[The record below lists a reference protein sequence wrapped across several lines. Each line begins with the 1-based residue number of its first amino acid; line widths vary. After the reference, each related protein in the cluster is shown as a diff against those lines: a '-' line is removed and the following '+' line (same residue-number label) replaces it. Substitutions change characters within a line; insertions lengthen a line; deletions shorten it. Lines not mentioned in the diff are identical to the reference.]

1 MKRKNLFLSLI
12 SSVVVAIAIITV
24 TVCTVIK
31 PKNNNNNPSNPG
43 ADNINIV
50 DNSKKYDLE
59 NEYNRNGSEEYPYI
73 IYSAES
79 FNKLL
84 SQFGGEQRTI
94 TRPVTEEVE
103 VDGEMKIQNKLDADG
118 HLIFEKVLDDEG
130 NETYGVYNFE
140 FANDID
146 FTGVEYITLFNEGK
160 AFIGNINGNGYAL
173 KNVAINVT
181 TENLESKF
189 SYTEAGNRYAHIAL
203 FGEISGS
210 TLKNMT
216 ISSLSVNVA
225 SDVNGFISGALY
237 DFAGGQFVEMF
248 VAGVAGIANDATLSN
263 VTLDAAVS
271 GSAYYVSIETNDNAM
286 GGVAAVAKNL
296 TVENSKINVTI
307 AANAGSEYLV
317 GGIAAYGRGAKVTS
331 SEVNVA
337 IETSYSR
344 RLSMAGMF
352 AYAKAL
358 EVSDSSV
365 NFTLTETASQES
377 RNSYVESLTKDADGN
392 DITAEAG
399 KMSTAAGIVC
409 IIRANDS
416 TQKTVISNVTVKSTV
431 NFDCIYAGAILDV
444 YSKDPTTKDLV
455 KLSDIVVDVNA
466 NVLALHA
473 FARQLVATTV
483 SYTAEKIAV
492 EGYYNI
498 KVAGSAKLANYSSKI
513 DATTSVSR
521 GGATIFT
528 AVDRKYIDYSFKDLF
543 IQVTAEADA
552 EFKAGFDKFSIAIG
566 AFGGYEI
573 IG

>member
-24 TVCTVIK
+24 TVCTIIK
-31 PKNNNNNPSNPG
+31 PKNNNNTINPG
-43 ADNINIV
+43 ADNINIT
-50 DNSKKYDLE
+50 DNSKQYDLD
-59 NEYNRNGSEEYPYI
+59 NQYNRNGSEEYPYI
-73 IYSAES
+73 IYSADS
-79 FNKLL
+79 FKTLV
-84 SQFGGEQRTI
+84 SRFGGEKRVI
-94 TRPVTEEVE
+94 TRPVTEEVQ
-103 VDGEMKIQNKLDADG
+103 VDGEIKTQNKLDADG
-118 HLIFEKVLDDEG
+118 HLIFEKVLDEDG

-140 FANDID
+140 FANDVD
-146 FTGVEYITLFNEGK
+146 FTGVEYITLFNSGK
-160 AFIGNINGNGYAL
+160 PFIGNIDGKGFAL

-189 SYTEAGNRYAHIAL
+189 SYADAGKRYAHIAL

-210 TLKNMT
+210 TLKNIT

-225 SDVNGFISGALY
+225 SDVNGFISGVQY

-248 VAGVAGIANDATLSN
+248 VAGVAGVANDATLSN

-271 GSAYYVSIETNDNAM
+271 GSAYYVSIDTNDNAM
-286 GGVAAVAKNL
+286 GGVVAVAQNL

-307 AANAGSEYLV
+307 SANAGSEYLL

-352 AYAKAL
+352 AYARAL

-377 RNSYVESLTKDADGN
+377 RDSYVQSLTKDAEGN

-399 KMSTAAGIVC
+399 KMSTAAGIAC

-416 TQKTVISNVTVKSTV
+416 TQKTVISNVTVKSTID
-431 NFDCIYAGAILDV
+431 FDCIYAGAVLDV
-444 YSKDPTTKDLV
+444 YSKNPTTKELV
-455 KLSDIVVDVNA
+455 KLTDVVVDVNA

-483 SYTAEKIAV
+483 SYTAEKV
-492 EGYYNI
+492 DGYFNI
-498 KVAGSAKLANYSSKI
+498 KVAGSAKLANYSSKA
-513 DATTSVSR
+513 DETTVVTR

-528 AVDRKYIDYSFKDLF
+528 AVDRKYVDYSFKDLY
-543 IQVTAEADA
+543 IQATAQVDSA
-552 EFKAGFDKFSIAIG
+552 FKAGFDKLSIAIG
-566 AFGGYEI
+566 AFGSYEI
-573 IG
+573 VG